1 MSFLNCCR
9 ANEIK
14 NDFILNN
21 EKTDNSKKEI
31 SNSIISF
38 DNKSIKKKRNNQH
51 TKNFKSNNKYN
62 KSK

>member
-9 ANEIK
+9 ANKIK
-14 NDFILNN
+14 NNFIINN

-38 DNKSIKKKRNNQH
+38 DNK
-51 TKNFKSNNKYN
+51 
-62 KSK
+62 